1 MVTPGS
7 AGAAVVNESWV
18 KEFSPDRD
26 ALRLTYEDKNV
37 LDAFAVLFFVFGVGA
52 LFLTMIGVRVA
63 LGASRGEIISLVLRQ
78 GIKLVGTGT
87 AVGLVIAFGLSHVLA
102 SVTQV
107 FQPAGALTY
116 VAIAGALACTAATGL
131 LRPVRHALS
140 LEPMVALRRE

>member
-1 MVTPGS
+1 V
-7 AGAAVVNESWV
+7 
-18 KEFSPDRD
+18 
-26 ALRLTYEDKNV
+26 TYEDKKV

-52 LFLTMIGVRVA
+52 LFLTMIGVYGIVSFAVTRRAREIGVRVA

-131 LRPVRHALS
+131 LRPVRRALS